1 MATTSVKPTRSSDS
15 KISRAD
21 LDNRAAPPTNTN
33 LKPRIGGPPID
44 VSSQPD
50 TYKIEAAKNTL
61 NVSKGANKR
70 IGLSESAFVV
80 LNLLIEG
87 SISPE
92 KKHFSLLEVSTDMET
107 IDNENILDTQSF
119 KNKPESVSTADK
131 FSTSDDPFYELDD
144 DIPTDYEQ
152 SNEFAAKT
160 NKPNV
165 ACFVADVAAGMLQLS
180 TNTSSTSDSETTEA
194 ATTVT
199 EETTI
204 TTMSPATVY

>member
-1 MATTSVKPTRSSDS
+1 MARTSLKPVRSSAS
-15 KISRAD
+15 KITRAE
-21 LDNRAAPPTNTN
+21 LDNTRAIPSDNN
-33 LKPRIGGPPID
+33 FKPRIGGPPID
-44 VSSQPD
+44 VPSQPD
-50 TYKIEAAKNTL
+50 TYRIEAAKNTL

-70 IGLSESAFVV
+70 TGLNESAFIV

-119 KNKPESVSTADK
+119 KNKPEAVSTADK

-144 DIPTDYEQ
+144 DIPTDYAQ
-152 SNEFAAKT
+152 SNEFTAKT

-204 TTMSPATVY
+204 TTMSPTTAY